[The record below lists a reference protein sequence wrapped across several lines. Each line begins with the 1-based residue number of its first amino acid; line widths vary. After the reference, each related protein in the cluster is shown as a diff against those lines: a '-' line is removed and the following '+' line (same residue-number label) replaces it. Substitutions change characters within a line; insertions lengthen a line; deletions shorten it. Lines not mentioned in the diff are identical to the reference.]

1 MGPAEAR
8 ATTSVVLHDL
18 VQFSWVDIADK
29 AIRTVAVYAAV
40 LAVLRFFGKRQL
52 AQLNA
57 FDLVVVLL
65 LSNVVQNA
73 IIGPDNSLVGGLVGA
88 LVLVVVN
95 SLVVRAT
102 FRYPA
107 LSVHLQGRESRL
119 VTEGRLQ
126 EHELRRELI
135 SRRELEAA
143 LRRQGVD
150 GVGAVEEVELMPE
163 GDFFVQ
169 PKPQPSLGEVMAA
182 LERIERKLS

>member
-1 MGPAEAR
+1 
-8 ATTSVVLHDL
+8 VVLHDL
-18 VQFSWVDIADK
+18 VQFGWIDIADK

-88 LVLVVVN
+88 VVLVAVN
-95 SLVVRAT
+95 SLVVRAA
-102 FRYPA
+102 FRYPW
-107 LSVHLQGRESRL
+107 LSVHLQGNESRL
-119 VTEGRLQ
+119 VSNGRIQ
-126 EHELRRELI
+126 EQELRRELI
-135 SRRELEAA
+135 SPKELEAA

-150 GVGAVEEVELMPE
+150 GVSAVEEVELMPE

-169 PKPQPSLGEVMAA
+169 PKPQPSLAELKDV
-182 LERIERKLS
+182 LERIERKIGASR

>member
-1 MGPAEAR
+1 M
-8 ATTSVVLHDL
+8 VLHDL
-18 VQFSWVDIADK
+18 VQFSWIDIADK

-88 LVLVVVN
+88 VVLVAVN
-95 SLVVRAT
+95 SLVVRTA
-102 FRYPA
+102 FRYPS

-119 VTEGRLQ
+119 VSDGRIQ
-126 EHELRRELI
+126 ERELRRELI
-135 SRRELEAA
+135 SSKELEAA

-150 GVGAVEEVELMPE
+150 GVAAVDEVDLMPE

-169 PKPQPSLGEVMAA
+169 PKPQPSLAEILAV
-182 LERIERKLS
+182 LERIERKIGASR